1 MKLFVSKKKYDVISK
16 EYLKLSDDYEELREK
31 YKNSIE
37 ISKNNFLRAT
47 ELETENEKLLLNE
60 ASFSNEIITL
70 NQEIKLYEKTVKE
83 LEKEIDNLKNAY
95 EEKYDRVLDLEYK
108 SEMSY
113 FERVDLENEIFSL
126 KEEIEKLKKANEELA
141 KLWNDANRKLWC
153 NNESARQL
161 RKISED
167 MLNSQRIDK
176 NYLASYIYD
185 ISLYVG
191 GGVGVELKS
200 KDK

>member
-1 MKLFVSKKKYDVISK
+1 MKLFVSKKKYDLISN
-16 EYLKLSDDYEELREK
+16 EYLKLSNDYEKLREE

-60 ASFSNEIITL
+60 ASFNHEIIIL
-70 NQEIKLYEKTVKE
+70 NQGMKLYEKTVKE
-83 LEKEIDNLKNAY
+83 LEKEIDNLKKGNKA
-95 EEKYDRVLDLEYK
+95 L
-108 SEMSY
+108 SEM
-113 FERVDLENEIFSL
+113 
-126 KEEIEKLKKANEELA
+126 
-141 KLWNDANRKLWC
+141 WNDANRKLWC

-161 RKISED
+161 RKLSNDI
-167 MLNSQRIDK
+167 MNAKKIDR
-176 NYLASYIYD
+176 NYICSYIEN

-191 GGVGVELKS
+191 GGVNLELKS

>member
-1 MKLFVSKKKYDVISK
+1 MKLFVSKKKYDLLNK
-16 EYLKLSDDYEELREK
+16 EYLLLNDDYEK
-31 YKNSIE
+31 
-37 ISKNNFLRAT
+37 
-47 ELETENEKLLLNE
+47 
-60 ASFSNEIITL
+60 
-70 NQEIKLYEKTVKE
+70 
-83 LEKEIDNLKNAY
+83 LEKAY

-126 KEEIEKLKKANEELA
+126 KEENEKLKKANKELA

-161 RKISED
+161 RKLSED
-167 MLNSQRIDK
+167 ILDSQRIDK
-176 NYLASYIYD
+176 NQLASYIYD
-185 ISLYVG
+185 ISMYVG

>member
-1 MKLFVSKKKYDVISK
+1 MKLFVSRKKYDLLNK
-16 EYLKLSDDYEELREK
+16 EYFLLNDDYEK
-31 YKNSIE
+31 
-37 ISKNNFLRAT
+37 
-47 ELETENEKLLLNE
+47 
-60 ASFSNEIITL
+60 
-70 NQEIKLYEKTVKE
+70 
-83 LEKEIDNLKNAY
+83 LEKAY

-113 FERVDLENEIFSL
+113 FERVDLENEMFSL
-126 KEEIEKLKKANEELA
+126 KEENEKLKKVNEELA

-161 RKISED
+161 RKLSED
-167 MLNSQRIDK
+167 ILDSQRIDK
-176 NYLASYIYD
+176 NQLATYIYD
-185 ISLYVG
+185 ISFYVG

>member
-1 MKLFVSKKKYDVISK
+1 MKLFVSKKKYDLLNK
-16 EYLKLSDDYEELREK
+16 EYLLLNDDYEK
-31 YKNSIE
+31 
-37 ISKNNFLRAT
+37 
-47 ELETENEKLLLNE
+47 
-60 ASFSNEIITL
+60 
-70 NQEIKLYEKTVKE
+70 
-83 LEKEIDNLKNAY
+83 LEKAY

-113 FERVDLENEIFSL
+113 FERVDLENEILSL
-126 KEEIEKLKKANEELA
+126 KEENEKLKKANKELA

-161 RKISED
+161 RKLSED
-167 MLNSQRIDK
+167 ILISQRIDK
-176 NYLASYIYD
+176 NQLASYIYD
-185 ISLYVG
+185 ISMYVG

>member
-1 MKLFVSKKKYDVISK
+1 MKLFVSRKKYDLLNK
-16 EYLKLSDDYEELREK
+16 EYLLLNDDYEK
-31 YKNSIE
+31 
-37 ISKNNFLRAT
+37 
-47 ELETENEKLLLNE
+47 
-60 ASFSNEIITL
+60 
-70 NQEIKLYEKTVKE
+70 
-83 LEKEIDNLKNAY
+83 LEKAY
-95 EEKYDRVLDLEYK
+95 EEKYDRVFDLEYK

-126 KEEIEKLKKANEELA
+126 KEENEKLKKANEELA

-161 RKISED
+161 RKLSKDILD
-167 MLNSQRIDK
+167 SQKIDK
-176 NYLASYIYD
+176 NQLATYIYD
-185 ISLYVG
+185 ISFYVG

>member
-1 MKLFVSKKKYDVISK
+1 MKLFVSRKKYDLLNK
-16 EYLKLSDDYEELREK
+16 EYLLLNDDYEK
-31 YKNSIE
+31 
-37 ISKNNFLRAT
+37 
-47 ELETENEKLLLNE
+47 
-60 ASFSNEIITL
+60 
-70 NQEIKLYEKTVKE
+70 
-83 LEKEIDNLKNAY
+83 LEKAY

-113 FERVDLENEIFSL
+113 FERVDLENEILDLENEILSL
-126 KEEIEKLKKANEELA
+126 KEENEKFKKANKELA

-161 RKISED
+161 RELSKDILD
-167 MLNSQRIDK
+167 SQKIDK
-176 NYLASYIYD
+176 NQLATYIYD
-185 ISLYVG
+185 ISFYVG

>member
-1 MKLFVSKKKYDVISK
+1 MKLFVSRKKYDLLNK
-16 EYLKLSDDYEELREK
+16 EYLLLNDDYEK
-31 YKNSIE
+31 
-37 ISKNNFLRAT
+37 
-47 ELETENEKLLLNE
+47 LE
-60 ASFSNEIITL
+60 
-70 NQEIKLYEKTVKE
+70 
-83 LEKEIDNLKNAY
+83 NAY

-113 FERVDLENEIFSL
+113 FERVNLENEVEIL
-126 KEEIEKLKKANEELA
+126 NQEVKLYQDTVKDLEEEIDKLKKANKELA

-161 RKISED
+161 RKLSED
-167 MLNSQRIDK
+167 ILISQRIDK
-176 NYLASYIYD
+176 NQLATYIYD
-185 ISLYVG
+185 IAFYVG

>member
-1 MKLFVSKKKYDVISK
+1 MKLFVSKKKYDLLNK
-16 EYLKLSDDYEELREK
+16 EYLLLNDDYEK
-31 YKNSIE
+31 
-37 ISKNNFLRAT
+37 
-47 ELETENEKLLLNE
+47 
-60 ASFSNEIITL
+60 
-70 NQEIKLYEKTVKE
+70 
-83 LEKEIDNLKNAY
+83 LEKAY

-113 FERVDLENEIFSL
+113 FERADLKNEVEILNQEVKLYQNTVKDLE
-126 KEEIEKLKKANEELA
+126 EEIDKLKKANKELA

-161 RKISED
+161 RKLSED
-167 MLNSQRIDK
+167 ILISQRIDK
-176 NYLASYIYD
+176 NQLASYIYD
-185 ISLYVG
+185 ISMYVG

>member
-1 MKLFVSKKKYDVISK
+1 MKLFVSKKKYDLLNK
-16 EYLKLSDDYEELREK
+16 EYLLLNDDYEK
-31 YKNSIE
+31 
-37 ISKNNFLRAT
+37 
-47 ELETENEKLLLNE
+47 
-60 ASFSNEIITL
+60 
-70 NQEIKLYEKTVKE
+70 
-83 LEKEIDNLKNAY
+83 LEKAY

-113 FERVDLENEIFSL
+113 FERVDLENEILSL
-126 KEEIEKLKKANEELA
+126 KEENEKLKKANEELA

-161 RKISED
+161 RKLSKDILD
-167 MLNSQRIDK
+167 SQKIDK
-176 NYLASYIYD
+176 NQIATYIYD
-185 ISLYVG
+185 ISFYVG

>member
-1 MKLFVSKKKYDVISK
+1 MKLFVSKKKYDLLNK
-16 EYLKLSDDYEELREK
+16 EYLLLNDDYEK
-31 YKNSIE
+31 
-37 ISKNNFLRAT
+37 
-47 ELETENEKLLLNE
+47 
-60 ASFSNEIITL
+60 
-70 NQEIKLYEKTVKE
+70 
-83 LEKEIDNLKNAY
+83 LEKAY

-126 KEEIEKLKKANEELA
+126 KEENEKLKKANEELA
-141 KLWNDANRKLWC
+141 KLWNDTNKKLWC

-161 RKISED
+161 RKLSKDILD
-167 MLNSQRIDK
+167 SQKIDK
-176 NYLASYIYD
+176 NQIATYIYD
-185 ISLYVG
+185 ISFYVG

>member
-1 MKLFVSKKKYDVISK
+1 MKLFVSKKKYDLLNK
-16 EYLKLSDDYEELREK
+16 EYLLLNDDYEK
-31 YKNSIE
+31 
-37 ISKNNFLRAT
+37 
-47 ELETENEKLLLNE
+47 
-60 ASFSNEIITL
+60 
-70 NQEIKLYEKTVKE
+70 
-83 LEKEIDNLKNAY
+83 LEKAY

-113 FERVDLENEIFSL
+113 FEKADLKNEVEILNQEVKLYQDTVKDLE
-126 KEEIEKLKKANEELA
+126 EEIDKLKKANKELA

-161 RKISED
+161 RELSKDILD
-167 MLNSQRIDK
+167 SQKIDK
-176 NYLASYIYD
+176 NQLATYIYD
-185 ISLYVG
+185 ISFYVG